1 MLKLEKKGSLAM
13 IILILSIFYAIYFP
27 LIYILIGDRLKNEYN
42 FGKASPQSS
51 LPDSLE
57 HVLVILSIPFG
68 LMVIAG
74 ISWGFSISPHGDFFS
89 INEFWI
95 WSRSDMKLFFVFI
108 MLVGLIFSFMV
119 VYRLGEIK
127 GINEMKNTSLFRM
140 YLDRS

>member
-1 MLKLEKKGSLAM
+1 M

-42 FGKASPQSS
+42 FGKTSPQST
-51 LPDSLE
+51 LPDSIKQ
-57 HVLVILSIPFG
+57 VLIILSIPFG

-74 ISWGFSISPHGDFFS
+74 ISWGFSIPVHGDFLS

-95 WSRSDMKLFFVFI
+95 WSRSDMELFFVFI
-108 MLVGLIFSFMV
+108 MLIGLIFSFMV

-127 GINEMKNTSLFRM
+127 GISEMKNTSLFRM
-140 YLDRS
+140 YLNIS